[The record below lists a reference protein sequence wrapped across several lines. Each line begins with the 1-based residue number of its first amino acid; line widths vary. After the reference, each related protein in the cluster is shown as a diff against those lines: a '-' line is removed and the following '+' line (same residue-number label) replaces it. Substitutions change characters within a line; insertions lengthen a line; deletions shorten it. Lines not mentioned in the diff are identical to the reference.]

1 LPQERRNNLIAPL
14 LSPLLP
20 CACGSIQFI
29 YIPKEKQMLRKFVL
43 VLLCLSL
50 VTVFALPTFA
60 QDATEEPT
68 TEATVPADMTAEP
81 TMETTAEMTDA
92 PAPGDQPTE
101 AAPTEESTAEATGEV
116 PSAPPAPENAI
127 LSGLNFPRG
136 IAYDEAGNLFVAEAG
151 LGGTEL
157 LLESPDPEFPD
168 LTAGL
173 TSQVTMLAADGT
185 VSVPLA
191 NLFSSGSPDA
201 ETGGVAAVAANG
213 TSLWLA
219 IAGGGPVPS
228 PFYTNAVV
236 EVDMATWRIKT
247 WIDLF
252 GYEVLNN
259 PDGSDPAL
267 DANVNDLAFSPDGTL
282 FIMDTGA
289 NTLFSWTADGGLVPY
304 LVWPDNPVPTSV
316 AFASNGDVYIGF
328 LGAGLAPGAGKIEHW
343 SADGST
349 LVETFEG
356 LNTITDVAV
365 GADGNVYAVSLVQFG
380 EQGPQMGSGSLLMVN
395 ADGAT
400 VVAEGLPQPY
410 SLAQA
415 PDGSW
420 SVSVNTVFAPP
431 GAGAVLTF
439 GGM

>member
-1 LPQERRNNLIAPL
+1 
-14 LSPLLP
+14 
-20 CACGSIQFI
+20 
-29 YIPKEKQMLRKFVL
+29 MLRKFML
-43 VLLCLSL
+43 VMLCLSL

-68 TEATVPADMTAEP
+68 TEVTVPADGTAEP
-81 TMETTAEMTDA
+81 TADVTVESTAETTAAPGEQPTDVAPTEEPTAETTAEG
-92 PAPGDQPTE
+92 PG
-101 AAPTEESTAEATGEV
+101 
-116 PSAPPAPENAI
+116 APPVPENAI

-151 LGGTEL
+151 LGGTEVL
-157 LLESPDPEFPD
+157 MESPDPEFPD

-185 VSVPLA
+185 VSVPLK
-191 NLFSSGSPDA
+191 NLFSSGTPDA
-201 ETGGVAAVAANG
+201 ETGGVAAVASNG

-228 PFYTNAVV
+228 PFYTDAVV

-247 WIDLF
+247 WIDLY
-252 GYEVLNN
+252 GNEVLNN
-259 PDGSDPAL
+259 PDGNDPL
-267 DANVNDLAFSPDGTL
+267 DSNVNDLAVSPDGTL

-289 NTLFSWTADGGLVPY
+289 NTLFTWTADGGLVPF
-304 LVWPDNPVPTSV
+304 LVWSENPVPTSV
-316 AFASNGDVYIGF
+316 AFAENGDVYVGF
-328 LGAGLAPGAGKIEHW
+328 LGQGLAPGAGKIEHW

-356 LNTITDVAV
+356 LNTITDVAI

-380 EQGPQMGSGSLLMVN
+380 DQGPQMGSGSLLMVN
-395 ADGAT
+395 TDGAT
-400 VVAEGLPQPY
+400 VVAEGLPQPF